1 MSLGRCQQAN
11 WDNPEKGVIF
21 VAGFR
26 GIGAETLEVG
36 GGLNLSGDC
45 VWMEERN
52 AIGNRKS
59 GRKEKRSRE
68 NANITRVRDT
78 PLEKARL

>member
-26 GIGAETLEVG
+26 GIGAETLEV
-36 GGLNLSGDC
+36 GDC